1 MREKLGTVGL
11 VLALTPGLASAQTT
25 PAQPAPNQGQGQTA
39 PAGSGGADG
48 PKAPAYSGPQ
58 GSSYSDKKATGGG
71 GAAPIHRVRVRKGA
85 PVATLPGF
93 EQLPDGGSRLFVDLT
108 TQVPVEERRTAS
120 SVTYVLKGAQVTH
133 YNNTNALVTVHF
145 NTPVF
150 RARLVPS
157 GADLLFVIELRDPK
171 AAPAYKMSAKG
182 QGGILTVDFGKGEYV
197 PTAQAAPLQDD
208 NNNTNNTI
216 DAKQPK

>member
-1 MREKLGTVGL
+1 V
-11 VLALTPGLASAQTT
+11 Q
-25 PAQPAPNQGQGQTA
+25 QA
-39 PAGSGGADG
+39 PAG
-48 PKAPAYSGPQ
+48 APAAAGSADAPKTPAYTGPQ
-58 GSSYSDKKATGGG
+58 GSSYTDKRPTGTST
-71 GAAPIHRVRVRKGA
+71 APRVRVRKGA

-108 TQVPVEERRTAS
+108 TQVPVEERRTAN

-145 NTPVF
+145 NTPVY

-157 GADLLFVIELRDPK
+157 GSDLLFVVELRDPK

-182 QGGILTVDFGKGEYV
+182 QGGILTVDFGKGDYV
-197 PTAQAAPLQDD
+197 PTQPLSQD
-208 NNNTNNTI
+208 NGNNTM

>member
-39 PAGSGGADG
+39 PAGAAAAEA
-48 PKAPAYSGPQ
+48 PKTPAYAGPQ
-58 GSSYSDKKATGGG
+58 GSSYSDKKPTGGSST
-71 GAAPIHRVRVRKGA
+71 APIHRVRVRKGA

-108 TQVPVEERRTAS
+108 TQVPVEERRTAG

-133 YNNTNALVTVHF
+133 HNNTNALVTVHF

-171 AAPAYKMSAKG
+171 AAPAYKMSARG
-182 QGGILTVDFGKGEYV
+182 QGGILTVDFGKGDYV
-197 PTAQAAPLQDD
+197 PQQQAAPLQDD
-208 NNNTNNTI
+208 NNGTNTS

>member
-1 MREKLGTVGL
+1 M
-11 VLALTPGLASAQTT
+11 LALTPGLASAQTQT
-25 PAQPAPNQGQGQTA
+25 PAPPPAGQPAAAGQPAGQGGAA
-39 PAGSGGADG
+39 PAASADA
-48 PKAPAYSGPQ
+48 PKAPAYTGPQ
-58 GSSYSDKKATGGG
+58 GSSYTDKRPTGG
-71 GAAPIHRVRVRKGA
+71 APVHHVRVRKGA

-120 SVTYVLKGAQVTH
+120 SVTYVLKGAQITH

-145 NTPVF
+145 NTPVY

-157 GADLLFVIELRDPK
+157 GSDLLFVVELRDPK
-171 AAPAYKMSAKG
+171 ATPAYKMSAKG
-182 QGGILTVDFGKGEYV
+182 QGGILTVDFGKGDYV
-197 PTAQAAPLQDD
+197 PQQQAPLSQDD
-208 NNNTNNTI
+208 GNNSTM

>member
-11 VLALTPGLASAQTT
+11 VLALTPGIASAQT
-25 PAQPAPNQGQGQTA
+25 PAPQNVGGAQPAGQTA
-39 PAGSGGADG
+39 PASSAAADA
-48 PKAPAYSGPQ
+48 PKAPSYSGPN
-58 GSSYSDKKATGGG
+58 GYGYSDKKPTGGG
-71 GAAPIHRVRVRKGA
+71 APVHRVRVRKGA

-93 EQLPDGGSRLFVDLT
+93 EQLPDGGSRLFVDLS
-108 TQVPVEERRTAS
+108 TQVPVEERRTAN

-133 YNNTNALVTVHF
+133 HNNTNALVTVHF
-145 NTPVF
+145 NTPVY

-157 GADLLFVIELRDPK
+157 GSDLLFVIELRDPK

-197 PTAQAAPLQDD
+197 PQQPLQDD
-208 NNNTNNTI
+208 NNGPAA
-216 DAKQPK
+216 DAKPSK

>member
-11 VLALTPGLASAQTT
+11 VLALTPGLASAQTVQ
-25 PAQPAPNQGQGQTA
+25 AQPAPNQGQTGQAA
-39 PAGSGGADG
+39 PAGSGSADA
-48 PKAPAYSGPQ
+48 PKGPAYTGPQ
-58 GSSYSDKKATGGG
+58 GSSYSDKRPTGGG
-71 GAAPIHRVRVRKGA
+71 GGGAPVHRVRVRKGA

-108 TQVPVEERRTAS
+108 TQVPVEERRTAG

-133 YNNTNALVTVHF
+133 HNNTNALVTVHF

-157 GADLLFVIELRDPK
+157 GADLLFVIDLRDPK
-171 AAPAYKMSAKG
+171 AAPAFKMSAKG
-182 QGGILTVDFGKGEYV
+182 QGGILTVDFGKGDYV
-197 PTAQAAPLQDD
+197 PQQQPLQDD
-208 NNNTNNTI
+208 NNNNNT

>member
-11 VLALTPGLASAQTT
+11 VLALTPGVASAQT
-25 PAQPAPNQGQGQTA
+25 PQQPAAPQAASQPAAGQGGAA
-39 PAGSGGADG
+39 PAGSAATDA
-48 PKAPAYSGPQ
+48 PKAPAYTGPQ
-58 GSSYSDKKATGGG
+58 GSSYTDKKAA
-71 GAAPIHRVRVRKGA
+71 GAPRVHVRVRKGA

-108 TQVPVEERRTAS
+108 TQVPVEERRAPG

-145 NTPVF
+145 NTPVY

-157 GADLLFVIELRDPK
+157 GNDLLFVVDLRDPK
-171 AAPAYKMSAKG
+171 AAPAMKISPKG
-182 QGGILTVDFGKGEYV
+182 QGAILTVDFGRGDYV
-197 PTAQAAPLQDD
+197 APQPQDGNEPAAPVD
-208 NNNTNNTI
+208 TI
-216 DAKQPK
+216 DTKHK